1 MKILLLNPGKFSTY
15 QPPLS
20 LGYIAS
26 YINKYSDTKHPIQI
40 IDENAGD
47 LIEDELPKNEPDII
61 GITATTPQII
71 DADRIATFIKENYPQ
86 IPIILG
92 GVHVSSIPEQTLK
105 EFKNFDIGVVG
116 EGELTFLE
124 LVNLYR
130 KNSFAPKTLK
140 NVNGVVFRNNDKT
153 IVTRPRPLIENIDT
167 IPFPARHLLKMRE
180 YYLNPRSVVR
190 GFIKRSTQIMT
201 SRGCPYNCV
210 FCASHIIHRNRF
222 RTHSPQYVIREIEH
236 LINEYK
242 IEALYFQD
250 DTFSINKQRV
260 EKICKMM
267 IEKEINRKLIWS
279 VQLRANLISKNDIGL
294 LKLMKDAGCVQTEF
308 GFESGNERVL
318 SLLKKNSVTVK
329 QNSDAIKLCKKIG
342 FRVLGNFMIGSPTET
357 IKEINDTKKFIIK
370 HKDMLDNI
378 SIHLTTPYPGTD
390 LWGICKQK
398 NLLKN
403 LSWCGL
409 WMGQVDKG
417 AATCS
422 DTIEQKKLLQ
432 IYNEMKLSTLLEVNK
447 IVMLKKIL
455 KNPRK
460 FLNWLVIFY
469 PTFKHKFKKSIG
481 G

>member
-210 FCASHIIHRNRF
+210 FCASHII
-222 RTHSPQYVIREIEH
+222 V
-236 LINEYK
+236 
-242 IEALYFQD
+242 
-250 DTFSINKQRV
+250 FS
-260 EKICKMM
+260 
-267 IEKEINRKLIWS
+267 
-279 VQLRANLISKNDIGL
+279 G
-294 LKLMKDAGCVQTEF
+294 
-308 GFESGNERVL
+308 
-318 SLLKKNSVTVK
+318 
-329 QNSDAIKLCKKIG
+329 
-342 FRVLGNFMIGSPTET
+342 
-357 IKEINDTKKFIIK
+357 
-370 HKDMLDNI
+370 
-378 SIHLTTPYPGTD
+378 
-390 LWGICKQK
+390 
-398 NLLKN
+398 
-403 LSWCGL
+403 
-409 WMGQVDKG
+409 
-417 AATCS
+417 
-422 DTIEQKKLLQ
+422 
-432 IYNEMKLSTLLEVNK
+432 
-447 IVMLKKIL
+447 
-455 KNPRK
+455 
-460 FLNWLVIFY
+460 
-469 PTFKHKFKKSIG
+469 
-481 G
+481 